1 MSGTPATG
9 ASAAAGKSVPGDLAL
24 SHHGD
29 SDVGPGEVDH
39 AVNVLAG
46 DPPEW
51 VQAAITRA
59 LGRAVT
65 RYPDERAAVAA
76 IAARHGRAPDEVVLT
91 NGATEAMWL
100 LGAALQPQLTAIAQP
115 AFTETELALTAA
127 RLPITHVQRDPE
139 AGFALDAAAVP
150 AAATLVMLANPASP
164 DGTLYRPEQVV
175 ALRAP
180 GRVLVVDEAFMTMV
194 PGEPGSLAGERF
206 DDVIVLRSLTKLL
219 SVPGLRVGYALAPAR
234 LARAL
239 RAVRPPWSVNALAL
253 AVLVAA
259 AEHRADCAAL
269 AARAAAEGRD
279 LAAQLATIAGVRTWP
294 AATNYRLVQV
304 ADGDRVRA
312 GLHARGL
319 AVRGAGSFRGLS
331 ADHLRI
337 TARDAQRNAALVA
350 ALAELVAEPSAG
362 LRG

>member
-1 MSGTPATG
+1 MS
-9 ASAAAGKSVPGDLAL
+9 PGDELAL

-29 SDVGPGEVDH
+29 SDVRPGEADH

-51 VQAAITRA
+51 VLAAIAEA
-59 LGRAVT
+59 LSGRVT

-76 IAARHGRAPDEVVLT
+76 IAALHGRTPDEVVLT

-100 LGAALQPQLTAIAQP
+100 LGAALKPRLSAITQP
-115 AFTETELALTAA
+115 AFTETELALIAA
-127 RLPITHVQRDPE
+127 HLPVAHVQRDPE
-139 AGFALDAAAVP
+139 AGFALDPSAVP
-150 AAATLVMLANPASP
+150 PAATLLMLANPASP
-164 DGTLYRPEQVV
+164 DGTLHDREQVL

-180 GRVLVVDEAFMTMV
+180 GRTLVVDEAFMAMV
-194 PGEPGSLAGERF
+194 PGEPGSLAGERL

-219 SVPGLRVGYALAPAR
+219 SVPGLRVGYALAPAP

-239 RAVRPPWSVNALAL
+239 RAVRPPWSVNAFAL

-259 AEHRADCAAL
+259 AGHRTECADL
-269 AARAAAEGRD
+269 AVRAAAEGRD
-279 LAAQLATIAGVRTWP
+279 LAARLSAIPGVRIWP

-304 ADGDRVRA
+304 VNGDQVRA

-319 AVRGAGSFRGLS
+319 AVRGAGSFRGLT

-337 TARDAQRNAALVA
+337 TARDPERNAVLA
-350 ALAELVAEPSAG
+350 AVLAELLAEPPAG
-362 LRG
+362 PRGLD

>member
-1 MSGTPATG
+1 
-9 ASAAAGKSVPGDLAL
+9 
-24 SHHGD
+24 
-29 SDVGPGEVDH
+29 
-39 AVNVLAG
+39 
-46 DPPEW
+46 
-51 VQAAITRA
+51 
-59 LGRAVT
+59 
-65 RYPDERAAVAA
+65 
-76 IAARHGRAPDEVVLT
+76 
-91 NGATEAMWL
+91 
-100 LGAALQPQLTAIAQP
+100 
-115 AFTETELALTAA
+115 
-127 RLPITHVQRDPE
+127 
-139 AGFALDAAAVP
+139 
-150 AAATLVMLANPASP
+150 
-164 DGTLYRPEQVV
+164 
-175 ALRAP
+175 
-180 GRVLVVDEAFMTMV
+180 MV

>member
-1 MSGTPATG
+1 MS
-9 ASAAAGKSVPGDLAL
+9 SGDEPAL

-46 DPPEW
+46 DPPAW
-51 VQAAITRA
+51 VKAAIAEA
-59 LGRAVT
+59 LSGPVT

-76 IAARHGRAPDEVVLT
+76 IAALHGRATDDVVLT

-100 LGAALQPQLTAIAQP
+100 LGAALRPRLSAIMQP

-127 RLPITHVQRDPE
+127 RLPVAHVQRDPE
-139 AGFALDAAAVP
+139 AGFALDPSAVP
-150 AAATLVMLANPASP
+150 PAATLLMLANPASP
-164 DGTLYRPEQVV
+164 DGTLSSREQVL

-180 GRVLVVDEAFMTMV
+180 GRTLVVDEAFMAMV
-194 PGEPGSLAGERF
+194 PGEPGSLAGERL

-219 SVPGLRVGYALAPAR
+219 SVPGLRVGYALAPAP

-253 AVLVAA
+253 AVLAAA
-259 AEHRADCAAL
+259 AEHRAECAEL

-279 LAAQLATIAGVRTWP
+279 LAARLAAIPGVRTWP

-304 ADGDRVRA
+304 ANGDRIRA
-312 GLHARGL
+312 ALHAQGL
-319 AVRGAGSFRGLS
+319 AVRGAGTFRGLT

-337 TARDAQRNAALVA
+337 TARDPEQNATLAS
-350 ALAELVAEPSAG
+350 ALAKLLMEPSAG
-362 LRG
+362 SRV